1 MAKKIKKPSKR
12 GKKAKK
18 KSLHCSP
25 MIIPQEKIMRCI
37 GWMKS
42 VMLLLKTIY
51 DFLHLLRS
59 LAEYVS
65 HIMRVLWSAL

>member
-25 MIIPQEKIMRCI
+25 MIISQEKIMRCI
-37 GWMKS
+37 GWMMS
-42 VMLLLKTIY
+42 VMLLLKTING
-51 DFLHLLRS
+51 FLHLLQS
-59 LAEYVS
+59 LEYEL
-65 HIMRVLWSAL
+65 HILLVLWSAL